1 MSALQQTNLTPTSPL
16 QIYIDTGNVLL
27 ELENFARN
35 MKRAIHK
42 VSHNHRF
49 CKDQFGIIIDTIPS
63 AKKDGRFN
71 PYIEKLL
78 ELGWE
83 IISADSTQK
92 NLIKFTFS
100 QTLSIQDWSDF
111 VEKYTLK
118 ELASVQSYIESKCLE
133 IATMCQDIGNS
144 LPSQGLDICFV
155 SRFSD
160 RLREYETDM
169 LKYAR
174 LQELA
179 IKVSKFRMVTTHSVP
194 NLLLDLYSDLKI
206 ENEREDRVMPLEN
219 TLKTIKWCIT
229 CLIEPTNRELPWW
242 GHK

>member
-1 MSALQQTNLTPTSPL
+1 MSALQQTNLTPISPL

-49 CKDQFGIIIDTIPS
+49 CKDQFGITINTIQT
-63 AKKDGRFN
+63 AKKDGRFR

-92 NLIKFTFS
+92 NLLKFTFS
-100 QTLSIQDWSDF
+100 QTLPIQDWSVF
-111 VEKYTLK
+111 VEEYTLK
-118 ELASVQSYIESKCLE
+118 ELASVQSYLEKKCLE
-133 IATMCQDIGNS
+133 ITKNNRHFGNS
-144 LPSQGLDICFV
+144 LPSNGLDISFV

-160 RLREYETDM
+160 RLKEYEKDM

-179 IKVSKFRMVTTHSVP
+179 IKVSKFRMVTIQSVP
-194 NLLLDLYSDLKI
+194 NLLLDLYSALKV
-206 ENEREDRVMPLEN
+206 ENEREDSVMPMDNALR
-219 TLKTIKWCIT
+219 TIKWCIT

-242 GHK
+242 GYR